1 MINICTLLDKKKPD
15 VLWHYTSLDV
25 LKNILSNDVPTFWLS
40 EIRYLNDKAE
50 YKYGLDIFVSEI
62 NTLIDKQSLDSPKHS
77 MLNQIKTYLEDDDF
91 ITNVFI
97 LSLSEEKDLLSQWR
111 AYTPNGLGTAIG
123 LSNDFVFNKM
133 IVDDN
138 GDYESGSLAGSF
150 LYPVIYEKH
159 QQTEYA
165 KLIIEKCLSTWN
177 CPESISRIMREFI
190 SFIKHP
196 AFSEEKEWR
205 IVISDDITATYFR
218 AAKHYLVPYIE
229 YNVKKASIKKIN
241 IGPNPEINL
250 CELSISMY
258 LKKKGVNATITRSK
272 IPYRQ
277 S

>member
-1 MINICTLLDKKKPD
+1 LHTVKKKKPD

-40 EIRYLNDKAE
+40 EIRYLNDEGE
-50 YKYGLDIFVSEI
+50 YKYGLDIFISEI
-62 NTLIDKQSLDSPKHS
+62 NTMRNKKSFDSPEHS
-77 MLNQIKTYLEDDDF
+77 MLNQIETHLKDNNF
-91 ITNVFI
+91 IKNIFI

-133 IVDDN
+133 ITDKN
-138 GDYESGSLAGSF
+138 GDYESGSLIGDF
-150 LYPVIYEKH
+150 LYPVIYEKN

-165 KLIIEKCLSTWN
+165 KLIIEKCLSHWDS
-177 CPESISRIMREFI
+177 PESISRIMREYI
-190 SFIKHP
+190 PFIKHP

-205 IVISDDITATYFR
+205 IVVPDEITATYFR
-218 AAKHYLVPYIE
+218 AAKNYLVPYIE
-229 YNVKKASIKKIN
+229 YSVKKESIKKIN
-241 IGPNPEINL
+241 IGPNPEFNL
-250 CELSISMY
+250 CELSINMY
-258 LKKKGVNATITRSK
+258 LKKKGVDAKITHSK